1 MKRAIWAPLLAGLVV
16 FLALVLPDRWDQVQP
31 QILLQVPLELPV
43 LVLLFALLPWRFT
56 AFAAGLLLA
65 LLVTLKFAD
74 MGAQQFLGRPFNLVL
89 DSHLLGPGW
98 VVFAAA
104 AGWPVALAAAA
115 GTVAALGLLAF
126 VLVKSMVVLARLVAG
141 YRRVTGLAAAA
152 LTVAGAGLMAWP
164 SQQLVAA
171 GTSRLA
177 LTEAET
183 TWASIDDLVAFGAE
197 AAVDPFRAVP
207 PDQLLSG
214 LAGKDVLV
222 VFVESYGRSALDNPW
237 YADGVRATLAGFD
250 RTLAAKGFAARS
262 GFLVSPTFGGQS
274 WLAHSTLAAGLRID
288 NQRRYDTLVVS
299 DRSTLTHDFQRA
311 GWRTVAVMPGITK
324 AWPEAGF
331 FGYDQVYAAQDL
343 GYRGL
348 PFDWVT
354 MPDQFTLEA
363 FDRLERRTPGR
374 RPLMVEM
381 ALLSSHLPWT
391 PLPALIPWDRVGD
404 GRVFDGFAQAGD
416 PPDVVWR
423 DPGRVRDQ
431 YRRSIEYSLS
441 VLASYIATRG
451 DKDLV
456 VIALGDHEPIALVSG
471 EGGGHQVPVHVIAG
485 DPAVLARLEGWG
497 FTPGM
502 VPAADAPVWPMEA
515 LRGRLLAAFTPAGGM
530 AAVSRSAP

>member
-1 MKRAIWAPLLAGLVV
+1 MKGAIWAPVLAGLTV

-31 QILLQVPLELPV
+31 RMLLQLPLELPV
-43 LVLLFALLPWRFT
+43 LFLLLALVPRRLT
-56 AFAAGLLLA
+56 AFVAGLLLA

-89 DSHLLGPGW
+89 DLHLLGPGW
-98 VVFAAA
+98 AVFAAS
-104 AGWPVALAAAA
+104 AGWPVAVAAAV
-115 GTVAALGLLAF
+115 GTVAGLGLLGF
-126 VLVKSMVVLARLVAG
+126 VLVKSMAILAHQVVRH
-141 YRRVTGLAAAA
+141 RRVGGLAAAA
-152 LTVAGAGLMAWP
+152 LTAAGAGLMAWP
-164 SQQLVAA
+164 SQQLVTAD
-171 GTSRLA
+171 TSRLA
-177 LTEAET
+177 LTEVT
-183 TWASIDDLVAFGAE
+183 TSWASIDDLVAFGAE

-237 YADGVRATLAGFD
+237 HAGGVRATLAAFD
-250 RTLAAKGFAARS
+250 RTLAAKGFGARS

-274 WLAHSTLAAGLRID
+274 WLAHGTLAAGLRID

-299 DRSTLTHDFQRA
+299 GRSTLTHDFQRA

-324 AWPEAGF
+324 AWPEGGF
-331 FGYDQVYAAQDL
+331 FGYDQVYAAPDL

-354 MPDQFTLEA
+354 MPDQFTLDA
-363 FDRLERRTPGR
+363 FDRLERRTAG

-391 PLPALIPWDRVGD
+391 PLPALVPWDQVGD
-404 GRVFDGFAQAGD
+404 GRVFDGFAKAGD

-423 DPGRVRDQ
+423 DPDRVRVQ

-441 VLASYIATRG
+441 VLASYIAARG

-471 EGGGHQVPVHVIAG
+471 EGAGHQVPVHVIAG

-515 LRGRLLAAFTPAGGM
+515 LRGRLLVAFTPAEGM
-530 AAVSRSAP
+530 AAVSGSAQ